1 MSGPEIPTPE
11 KVVQRFTTEQM
22 IGLFQEIGYR
32 VTPSEMEDLKKQVL
46 KLESVEQAFQEFLD
60 SRDSSA

>member
-11 KVVQRFTTEQM
+11 QVVQRFTTEQM

-60 SRDSSA
+60 KRDSSA

>member
-11 KVVQRFTTEQM
+11 QVVQRFTTEQM

>member
-1 MSGPEIPTPE
+1 
-11 KVVQRFTTEQM
+11 M

-32 VTPSEMEDLKKQVL
+32 VTPSEMEDLKKHVL

-60 SRDSSA
+60 TRDSSA